1 LQIPPTP
8 SKVIIATTLPKLEK
22 GKPPHPVRLSD
33 LEEMKLLWSEEWGAQ
48 DEVGKL
54 RVALV
59 KVET

>member
-1 LQIPPTP
+1 
-8 SKVIIATTLPKLEK
+8 
-22 GKPPHPVRLSD
+22 
-33 LEEMKLLWSEEWGAQ
+33 MKLLWSEEWGAQ